1 MQNGTA
7 KSRAPRMNNVSI
19 LQDCLADWRARSG
32 APGVSAAVRLDGRL
46 VWASSADDGVLAGA
60 ARVPIYSITKT
71 LTAIC
76 VLRLH
81 EIGSLNVADPARRW
95 LPEVAV
101 SDTIT
106 LAHLLRH
113 TSGLKDYGPLP
124 EYHAAVRSRRG
135 DPWTEQQF
143 LDVAVLSG
151 THFEPGQSWAYSN
164 VGYMMLRLVLQR
176 VTGRSFAQVVRELV
190 VSPLELQHTFVA
202 ERIEDWS
209 TCVPGHGP
217 EIDPDGRVVDVRGV
231 YHPGWCAPGVM
242 VSNAEEVTL
251 VFDALFAGRL
261 LKPETLTAMLTLVRV
276 PGEHPPAVTPSC
288 GMGILADASSPRGR
302 HYGHGGGGPGYDLW
316 ASILPDT
323 ALGRLS
329 IATFVNTSCGPRAQD
344 CEEQLLSRLLDAR

>member
-1 MQNGTA
+1 MCD
-7 KSRAPRMNNVSI
+7 VST
-19 LQDCLADWRARSG
+19 LQDCLSEWRTRSG

-46 VWASSADDGVLAGA
+46 VWVSHGAEDGVLAGA

-81 EIGSLNVADPARRW
+81 EIGSLNVADPVRHW
-95 LPEVAV
+95 LPDVAV

-124 EYHAAVRSRRG
+124 EYHAAVRSRPG
-135 DPWTEQQF
+135 EPWTEQQF
-143 LDVAVLSG
+143 LDVALCNG

-176 VTGRSFAQVVRELV
+176 VTGRSFAQVVREFV
-190 VSPLELQHTFVA
+190 VSPLELQHTCVA

-209 TCVPGHGP
+209 TCVPGYGP
-217 EIDPDGRVVDVRGV
+217 EVDPDGRVVDVRGV
-231 YHPGWCAPGVM
+231 YHPGWCAPGVAA
-242 VSNAEEVTL
+242 SNAEEVTL
-251 VFDALFAGRL
+251 VFDALLAGKL
-261 LKPETLTAMLTLVRV
+261 LKSETLAEMLTLR
-276 PGEHPPAVTPSC
+276 PLPAEHPSDVTPSF
-288 GMGILADASSPRGR
+288 GMGIFAGPSLAREH

-316 ASILPDT
+316 ASVLPET
-323 ALGRLS
+323 RLGRLS
-329 IATFVNTSCGPRAQD
+329 IATFVNTSCGPRAQA
-344 CEEQLLSRLLDAR
+344 CEEELLSRLLGAH